1 MDMDAS
7 YETEALRQ
15 KLLDE
20 IWVGG
25 CAGLGAMLLDEEEI
39 RSAGPEQLRALAR
52 QYGIQ

>member
-20 IWVGG
+20 IWAGG
-25 CAGLGAMLLDEEEI
+25 CAGLGAMLLDEEAI
-39 RSAGPEQLRALAR
+39 RAAGPEQLRALAR